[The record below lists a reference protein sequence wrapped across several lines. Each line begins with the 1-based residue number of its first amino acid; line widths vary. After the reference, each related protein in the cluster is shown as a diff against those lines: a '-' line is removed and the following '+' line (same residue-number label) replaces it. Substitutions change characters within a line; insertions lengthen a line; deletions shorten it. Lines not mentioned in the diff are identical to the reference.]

1 MGAAHPR
8 TWHNPEQSV
17 RRRRPLADISD
28 DIGACTPAIGAMA
41 ITDYYDT
48 DTYEEVLRRKQAGR
62 LPNVQ
67 LIFPN
72 VELRLDIAAKTGFV
86 NLRLLLSPEDPII

>member
-1 MGAAHPR
+1 M
-8 TWHNPEQSV
+8 
-17 RRRRPLADISD
+17 
-28 DIGACTPAIGAMA
+28 
-41 ITDYYDT
+41 
-48 DTYEEVLRRKQAGR
+48 RRKQAGR

-86 NLRLLLSPEDPII
+86 NLHLLVGQC